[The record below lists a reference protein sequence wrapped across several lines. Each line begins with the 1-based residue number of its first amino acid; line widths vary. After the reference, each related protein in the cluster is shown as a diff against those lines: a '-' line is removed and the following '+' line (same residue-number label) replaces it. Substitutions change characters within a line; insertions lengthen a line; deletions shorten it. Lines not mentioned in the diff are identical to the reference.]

1 MTPGAAPV
9 MADVAR
15 LAGVSHQTVSRV
27 VNSSPKVS
35 EATRARVLAAMDE
48 LGYRPNAIARAL
60 ARRHT
65 GIIGVIAFETGK
77 FGPARTVTAVEHA
90 ARAVGLGLTV
100 TRALDDSPDEVT
112 RALHRLRD
120 LAAEGVVVVAS
131 HRTTIGAVGASPAA
145 LPAVHIG
152 DAVAGIEVGIDGY
165 RGAATATG
173 HLLDLRHRTVHHISG
188 PEGWIAA
195 DNRLAGWAGTLA
207 AAQRPVVAP
216 SAGDWSAASGHA
228 AMIDLL
234 ERDPALTAVFVANDQ
249 MALGALRAIQDSGRR
264 VPADV
269 SVVGLD
275 DLPEAPYFGPPLTTL
290 AQPFDAAGQ
299 HAVRLLTE
307 RLQDCAADPVV
318 VHASLVLRGSTAP
331 PRAAG

>member
-27 VNSSPKVS
+27 VNASPKVS
-35 EATRARVLAAMDE
+35 AATRSRVLAAMDE
-48 LGYRPNAIARAL
+48 LGYRPNATARAL

-77 FGPARTVTAVEHA
+77 FGPTRTVTAVEHA

-100 TRALDDSPDEVT
+100 TRAPDDSPDEVT

-131 HRTTIGAVGASPAA
+131 HGTTIGTVAASPAA
-145 LPAVHIG
+145 LPCVHIG
-152 DAVAGIEVGIDGY
+152 DAVPGIEVGIDGF
-165 RGAATATG
+165 GGASAATQ
-173 HLLDLRHRTVHHISG
+173 HLLGLGHRTVHHVAG

-195 DNRLAGWAGTLA
+195 DNRLAGWAAALA
-207 AAQRPVVAP
+207 DAQRPVVAP
-216 SAGDWSAASGHA
+216 SAGDWGAASGHA
-228 AMIDLL
+228 AMADLL
-234 ERDPALTAVFVANDQ
+234 ERDPSLTAVFVANDQ

-269 SVVGLD
+269 SVVGFD
-275 DLPEAPYFGPPLTTL
+275 DQPEAPYFGPALTTL
-290 AQPFDAAGQ
+290 APPFAAAGR
-299 HAVRLLTE
+299 HAVRLL
-307 RLQDCAADPVV
+307 AARMSDGDPGSVV
-318 VHASLVLRGSTAP
+318 VDTGLVLRCSTGP
-331 PRAAG
+331 PPAG